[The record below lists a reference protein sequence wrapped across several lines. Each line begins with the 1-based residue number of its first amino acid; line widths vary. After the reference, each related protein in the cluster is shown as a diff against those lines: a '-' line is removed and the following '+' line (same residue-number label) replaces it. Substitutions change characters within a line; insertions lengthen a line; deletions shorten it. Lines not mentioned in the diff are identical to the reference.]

1 MKNPPNPHMQ
11 DLDVDGVRHRYAS
24 LRAAAAQPALAG
36 LATLPFSLRILAE
49 NLLRHA
55 ASPEVSADMLPALA
69 RGERGI
75 EIPFW
80 PARVLLQDMLGVP
93 VMVDLA
99 ALRDAVAAAG
109 GDPQTVNPR
118 IPVDFVIDH
127 SLVADV
133 SGRADAAQRNV
144 EIEYARNRER
154 FAFLA
159 WCQGAFRNLRVVPP
173 DSGIVHQINVERLA
187 RVVWT
192 DEADGGTLAYPDTLV
207 CNDSHTPMINGIG
220 VLGWGVGGI
229 EAEAAMLGRALTLR
243 VPEVVGVR
251 VTGALAAGTTATDL
265 VLTITQQMRR
275 HGVVGKFV
283 EFYGEGLDS
292 LPVSERATIANMAP
306 EYGATC
312 VYFPLDQACLDY
324 LAFTGRD
331 AAVVRLVRAYAEA
344 QGLWRDGNTAT
355 PQYDAMIELDLS
367 KVEPCLAGPRRP
379 QERVPLG
386 DVAAG
391 FAREMSSLARDGRAA
406 PGKRVA
412 LDGGSATLGDGD
424 IVIAAITSCTNTSNP
439 ANMITA
445 GLVARN
451 AVARGMTAKPW
462 IKTSFAPGSK
472 VVLDYLQRAGLYDPL
487 AALGFQLA
495 GFGCTTCNGNSGP
508 LAAEIEAAVKEHELV
523 SVAVLSGN
531 RNFEGRVHP
540 FARAA
545 YLASPPLVVAYAI
558 AGSISCD
565 LATMPLGHDSHG
577 APVYLRELWPAPAEV
592 ATLLAAN
599 LTPQMYRD
607 SYEHLFDGTPE
618 WRALRGAA
626 SALFAWDD
634 DSTFLRRPTYFDD
647 VPATPAALTD
657 LHGLRP
663 LAILGD
669 MITTDHLAPAGRI
682 SRDSPAGRYLQ
693 AHKTP
698 ASEFHGYGIRRG
710 NHEVAMRATLAA
722 PRLKNEMLPG
732 SEGGNTKLQPDGNTL
747 AIFDAAEI
755 YRSRGEATIIVAG
768 REYGAGS
775 SRDWAAKGPAMIG
788 VRAVVAESYEK
799 IHRSN
804 LVGMGVLPLAFKS
817 TTRGALQLDGSET
830 FDVIGIA
837 SGLAPHATLTLRIHR
852 ADGAA
857 IEVAVEACIDTA
869 EELTAYRHGGILP
882 QVYREFV
889 ADLK

>member
-1 MKNPPNPHMQ
+1 MQ
-11 DLDVDGVRHRYAS
+11 DLDLNGVRHRYAS

-55 ASPEVSADMLPALA
+55 AAPEVGADMLPALA

-127 SLVADV
+127 SLVADI

-192 DEADGGTLAYPDTLV
+192 READGGTLAYPDTLV
-207 CNDSHTPMINGIG
+207 CNDSHTPMVNGIG

-283 EFYGEGLDS
+283 EFYGDGLDS

-312 VYFPLDQACLDY
+312 VYFPLDEACLDY
-324 LAFTGRD
+324 LAFTGREA
-331 AAVVRLVRAYAEA
+331 AAVALVRAYAQA
-344 QGLWRDGNTAT
+344 QGLWRDGHTAT
-355 PQYDAMIELDLS
+355 PHYDTVIELDLS
-367 KVEPCLAGPRRP
+367 QVEPCLAGPRRP

-386 DVAAG
+386 AVAAG
-391 FAREMSSLARDGRAA
+391 FAREMHTLARDGRAA
-406 PGKRVA
+406 PGKRVP
-412 LDGGSATLGDGD
+412 LDGGNATLGDGD

-451 AVARGMTAKPW
+451 AVARGLTARPW

-558 AGSISCD
+558 AGTIACD
-565 LATMPLGHDSHG
+565 LATMPLGHDTHG
-577 APVYLRELWPAPAEV
+577 RPVYLRELWPTPAEV
-592 ATLLAAN
+592 SALLAAN

-607 SYEHLFDGTPE
+607 SYAHLFDGTPE
-618 WRALRGAA
+618 WRALRGEA
-626 SALFAWDD
+626 SALFAWNEK
-634 DSTFLRRPTYFDD
+634 STFLRRPTYFDE
-647 VPATPAALTD
+647 VPAAPPAPTD

-682 SRDSPAGRYLQ
+682 SRDSPAGRYLL
-693 AHKTP
+693 AHHTA
-698 ASEFHGYGIRRG
+698 ASEFHSYGIRRG

-732 SEGGNTKLQPDGNTL
+732 SEGGNTKLQPDGTTL

-755 YRSRGEATIIVAG
+755 YRSRGEAAIIIAG

-817 TTRGALQLDGSET
+817 TTRSALQLDGSET
-830 FDVIGIA
+830 FDVLGVA
-837 SGLAPHATLTLRIHR
+837 GGLTPHATLTLRIHR
-852 ADGAA
+852 ADGTTLD
-857 IEVAVEACIDTA
+857 VAVDACIDTA

-889 ADLK
+889 AGLK

>member
-1 MKNPPNPHMQ
+1 MKNPPNPYMQ

-55 ASPEVSADMLPALA
+55 AAPEVSADMLPALA

-127 SLVADV
+127 SLVADI

-192 DEADGGTLAYPDTLV
+192 HEADGGTLAYPDTLV
-207 CNDSHTPMINGIG
+207 CNDSHTPMVNGIG

-283 EFYGEGLDS
+283 EFYGDGLDS

-324 LAFTGRD
+324 LAFTGRE
-331 AAVVRLVRAYAEA
+331 AAVVRLVRTYAEA
-344 QGLWRDGNTAT
+344 QGLWRDGNTVT
-355 PQYDAMIELDLS
+355 PRYDAMIELDLS

-386 DVAAG
+386 EVAAG
-391 FAREMSSLARDGRAA
+391 FAREMNTLARDGRAA
-406 PGKRVA
+406 PGKRVT

-451 AVARGMTAKPW
+451 ALARGLTAKPW

-565 LATMPLGHDSHG
+565 LATMPLGHDNHG

-618 WRALRGAA
+618 WRALRGEA

-634 DSTFLRRPTYFDD
+634 HSTFLRRPTYFDD
-647 VPATPAALTD
+647 VPAAPAALTD

-682 SRDSPAGRYLQ
+682 SRDSPAGRYLH
-693 AHKTP
+693 AHNTP
-698 ASEFHGYGIRRG
+698 ASEFHSYGIRRG

-755 YRSRGEATIIVAG
+755 YRSRGEAAIIIAG

-817 TTRGALQLDGSET
+817 TTRSALQLDGSET

-837 SGLAPHATLTLRIHR
+837 SGLAPHATLTLRIHS

-857 IEVAVEACIDTA
+857 IDVAVEACIDTA